1 MTKKNIKKE
10 FIDAQIAAFSQN
22 SRQNEL
28 LIRHQKIISLICKY
42 VPVDATILDIGCYDG
57 VILKALEKKGYQHLY
72 GIDFSETS
80 KKSFAKTSIHFA
92 QCDVEQE
99 AIPFNK
105 KFDLVIFTDVL
116 EHFFSPQSVLFEL
129 KKKLAP
135 DAKIIFS
142 VPNAGWFLNG
152 FLLSFLPSKLFLSTA
167 FGPWGHTYQFTF
179 YQASKMAGN
188 LKFKLIEL
196 TGTKMDNYAFKTGF
210 KKAAY
215 DVFSTMQYLP
225 ALAYPQIFSA
235 HIFGVFQN
243 TSAQLTKKAHFE
255 LGE

>member
-105 KFDLVIFTDVL
+105 KF
-116 EHFFSPQSVLFEL
+116 
-129 KKKLAP
+129 
-135 DAKIIFS
+135 
-142 VPNAGWFLNG
+142 
-152 FLLSFLPSKLFLSTA
+152 
-167 FGPWGHTYQFTF
+167 
-179 YQASKMAGN
+179 
-188 LKFKLIEL
+188 
-196 TGTKMDNYAFKTGF
+196 GTRNC
-210 KKAAY
+210 
-215 DVFSTMQYLP
+215 
-225 ALAYPQIFSA
+225 
-235 HIFGVFQN
+235 
-243 TSAQLTKKAHFE
+243 
-255 LGE
+255 